1 MQDSSTCGEN
11 GGDGVCGGGD
21 GGCGGGGGGDG
32 VPFGVQPG
40 GLAGSSLLGGSH
52 HRPTQHPAITNLLCH
67 QLAPLSGLGLNRGPG
82 LTG

>member
-1 MQDSSTCGEN
+1 MQGSSTCGEN
-11 GGDGVCGGGD
+11 GGDG
-21 GGCGGGGGGDG
+21 GCGGCDGDGG